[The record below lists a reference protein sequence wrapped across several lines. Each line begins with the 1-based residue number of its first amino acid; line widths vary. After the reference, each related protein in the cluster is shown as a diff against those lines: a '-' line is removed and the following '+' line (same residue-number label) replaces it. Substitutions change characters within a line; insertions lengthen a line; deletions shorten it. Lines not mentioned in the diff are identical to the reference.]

1 VKPQHTRFGQ
11 PYTYTAREYDSET
24 SLYFYR
30 ARYHDPK
37 VGRFLSR
44 DPIGFV
50 GGDVNP
56 YSYVQNNPV
65 NLIDPTGL
73 DWFRPKADPY
83 VVGRENSQLVEPG
96 KGIGK
101 FIDDYVPAG
110 HTFGTLHDDLV
121 DMGREAGLP
130 DALINIPTMLGMYVL
145 AVGTELDNSLYKL
158 FRKKPLFVCH

>member
-1 VKPQHTRFGQ
+1 VPLGFAGGLHDRDTGLVRFGARDYD
-11 PYTYTAREYDSET
+11 PAIGRWTA
-24 SLYFYR
+24 
-30 ARYHDPK
+30 K
-37 VGRFLSR
+37 
-44 DPIGFV
+44 DPIDFA
-50 GGDVNP
+50 GGDMNL
-56 YSYVQNNPV
+56 YGYVQNNPI

-83 VVGRENSQLVEPG
+83 VVGRENNQLVEPG

-121 DMGREAGLP
+121 DMGRGAGLP
-130 DALINIPTMLGMYVL
+130 DGLINIPTMLGMYVL

-158 FRKKPLFVCH
+158 FRKKPLLVCH